1 MHTTNSSPRRP
12 MASKPEL
19 LAPAG
24 DMERLKMAVLYG
36 ADAVYLA
43 GTSFG
48 MRSFAGNFTP
58 EELPEAVA
66 YAHAHGVRVH
76 VTVNTMPRSEELAA
90 LPAHLE
96 LLDRSGVD
104 ALIIADLGVF
114 RMAQRYAPH
123 CERHVSTQVSVANYA
138 CANAWYELGAKRV
151 VLARELSLEEVKTI
165 RANTPPELELETF
178 AHGAMCVSYSG
189 RCLLSNYM
197 TGRDSNRGA
206 CAQPCRY
213 QYALMEEKR
222 PGEYFP
228 VFEDEKGTYIMN
240 SRDMC
245 MIDHIPELMD
255 AGVSCLKIEGR
266 AKSAY
271 YAAIVTGAY
280 RHVIDDVSAGR
291 PVDPVWR
298 DEVEHVSHRRYS
310 TGFFFGQPGQ
320 YTESSRYIRQWQVCA
335 IVTACDETGRATL
348 SLRNKFAA
356 GDSVELVGPDLRP
369 FALTVPVMRDM
380 DGNELVEPRNPQME
394 FTMQLPRPVPPYS
407 ILRRQAELSA
417 K

>member
-1 MHTTNSSPRRP
+1 MG
-12 MASKPEL
+12 KPEL

-24 DMERLKMAVLYG
+24 DMERLRMAVLYG

-48 MRSFAGNFTP
+48 MRSFAGNFSP

-66 YAHAHGVRVH
+66 FAHAHGVRVH
-76 VTVNTMPRSEELAA
+76 VTVNTMPRGDELPA
-90 LPAHLE
+90 LPAHLR
-96 LLDRSGVD
+96 LLNDSGVD
-104 ALIIADLGVF
+104 ALILADLGVF
-114 RMAQRYAPH
+114 RMAQREAPN
-123 CERHVSTQVSVANYA
+123 CELHISTQVSIANAA
-138 CANAWYELGAKRV
+138 CAAAWHELGAKRV
-151 VLARELSLEEVKTI
+151 VLARELSLEEI
-165 RANTPPELELETF
+165 RVIRRDTPPELELETF

-245 MIDHIPELMD
+245 MIDHLAELAE
-255 AGVSCLKIEGR
+255 AGVDCIKVEGR

-271 YAAIVTGAY
+271 YAAIITGAY
-280 RHVIDDVSAGR
+280 RHALDAVAAGE

-298 DEVEHVSHRRYS
+298 DEVEHVSHRHYS
-310 TGFFFGQPGQ
+310 TGFFYGQPGQ
-320 YTESSRYIRQWQVCA
+320 FTESSRYIRQWQICA
-335 IVTACDETGRATL
+335 VVEACDADGSAVL
-348 SLRNKFAA
+348 SLRNKFSV
-356 GDSVELVGPDLRP
+356 GDEVEIVGPDCRP
-369 FALTVPVMRDM
+369 FAWTVGPMEDM
-380 DGNELVEPRNPQME
+380 DGVKLSEVRTPQQR
-394 FTMQLPRPVPPYS
+394 FRVKLPKCVPPLS
-407 ILRRQAELSA
+407 FVRHAVELSG

>member
-1 MHTTNSSPRRP
+1 
-12 MASKPEL
+12 MAKPEL

-48 MRSFAGNFTP
+48 MRSFAGNFSP
-58 EELPEAVA
+58 EELPEAA
-66 YAHAHGVRVH
+66 RYAHAHGVKVH
-76 VTVNTMPRSEELAA
+76 VTVNTMPRGNELPA

-96 LLDRSGVD
+96 LLNDCGVD

-114 RMAQRYAPH
+114 RMAEKYAPR
-123 CERHVSTQVSVANYA
+123 CERHVSTQVSIANAA
-138 CANAWYELGAKRV
+138 CASAWYDLGAKRV
-151 VLARELSLEEVKTI
+151 VLARELSLEEI
-165 RANTPPELELETF
+165 RVIRQNTPPGLEIETF

-245 MIDHIPELMD
+245 MIDHIAELMD
-255 AGVSCLKIEGR
+255 AGVDCLKIEGR

-280 RHVIDDVSAGR
+280 RHAIDAVVAGQ
-291 PVDPVWR
+291 PLDPVWR
-298 DEVEHVSHRRYS
+298 DEVEHVSHRHYS
-310 TGFFFGQPGQ
+310 TGFFFGLPGQ
-320 YTESSRYIRQWQVCA
+320 YYQNSRYIRQWQVCA
-335 IVTACDETGRATL
+335 IVTECDAEGNATL

-356 GDSVELVGPDLRP
+356 GEPVELVGPDFKP
-369 FALTVPVMRDM
+369 ISFPAPMMQNM
-380 DGNELVEPRNPQME
+380 DGNELAQPRNPQML
-394 FTMQLPRPVPPYS
+394 FRMRLPKQAPAFS
-407 ILRRQAELSA
+407 ILRHAVELSA
-417 K
+417 E